1 ILSPTFHLQ
10 PPLKLS
16 QPLLAIPHSTS
27 RLEISQSREPPMAM
41 MTEGVTASPVLCH
54 SRQRCSEYGLVRL
67 SDILIPVEY
76 DVTEVFNVHRFTCS
90 LTLSVAKLAVYIALN
105 QDFEAELRSTD
116 DEFQL

>member
-1 ILSPTFHLQ
+1 
-10 PPLKLS
+10 
-16 QPLLAIPHSTS
+16 
-27 RLEISQSREPPMAM
+27 MAM

-90 LTLSVAKLAVYIALN
+90 LPARSLQITMSAMILLISTRSRNWHVWCSEPRISLTLSVAKLAVYIALN
-105 QDFEAELRSTD
+105 QEYCTEH
-116 DEFQL
+116 